1 MGTGSV
7 VLWAA
12 TFAITFVF
20 PVMDNN
26 LGLATSAYIFAG
38 IGIILFILVSKF
50 VPETKGRSLEQ
61 IELDLRDRVKV

>member
-1 MGTGSV
+1 V
-7 VLWAA
+7 VLWAS

-20 PVMDNN
+20 PVMDNG

-38 IGIILFILVSKF
+38 IGIVLFLLVRKF